1 MSLENAHSELLA
13 AGIEALDSGITVFD
27 AQLRLVA
34 VNQRFFQ
41 LIGIPPEVAAPGAS
55 IEALFRYNAEH
66 GEYGPGSIEEQ
77 VAQRVAIARQFVPHS
92 FERERPDGRI
102 IEVRGSPLPNNGGFV
117 TIYTD
122 ITVQRRR
129 EQALDKLRAELEQ
142 RVAERTAEL
151 QRKTTQL
158 EQVVRHTRQGITLF
172 NRALDLE
179 LCNQQFLDIM
189 RMPPEFGQPGTPFAD
204 FIRYNAERGEY
215 GSGDTDA
222 QVQER
227 VRQAQNFTPHQFERT
242 RPDGTTVEVIGAPT
256 SDGGFVTTYLDVSAR
271 KRIESELRASER
283 RFRDFASA
291 ATDWFFE
298 TDAQLRFTWVSSQLT
313 EITGITP
320 DMLLGRRRD
329 EYAQSFG
336 LDITSSHWRDHLA
349 QCHARQPYR
358 DFVYTARDKDG
369 VSRDLSISAIPA
381 FDEDWTFIGYRGVGR
396 EITALKTAERALQA
410 SEAQMRTILG
420 ASPIGVALVARAQ
433 QQVRVC
439 NARMAE
445 LMECANSEDLLNRP
459 LHGSCLALVRRLEQT
474 PQWDNAEMQLTR
486 ANGSA
491 WWALVTARTLDY
503 RDEAALLIW
512 VYDVTELHLARESVQ
527 RMALHDPLTDLANRR
542 YLQEYAQQALDRAQR
557 LGTKGALIYLDLDGF
572 KAVNDRYGHQQG
584 DDLLIAL
591 TQALTARLRRTDF
604 LARIGGDEFAVLV
617 EGIPNDQDPVDLASE
632 INVLVHEVAGAL
644 LPSDAAPVGAS
655 AGVAFFCKEPIGL
668 EALLKR
674 ADAAMY
680 RAKESGRGHVCVE
693 LGH

>member
-27 AQLRLVA
+27 SELRLVA

-41 LIGIPPEVAAPGAS
+41 LIGIPPEVASPGAS

-66 GEYGPGSIEEQ
+66 GEYGPGNIEEQ
-77 VAQRVAIARQFVPHS
+77 VSQRVAIARQFVAHS

-102 IEVRGSPLPNNGGFV
+102 VEVRGSPLPNGGGFV

-122 ITVQRRR
+122 ITAQRRR

-151 QRKTTQL
+151 QHKTTQL

-172 NRALDLE
+172 NRALELE

-189 RMPPEFGQPGTPFAD
+189 RMPPELGQPGTPFAD

-215 GSGDTDA
+215 GPGDVDA
-222 QVQER
+222 LVQKR
-227 VRQAQNFTPHQFERT
+227 VGQAQNFTPHQFERT

-256 SDGGFVTTYLDVSAR
+256 SDGGFVTTYLDVTGR

-283 RFRDFASA
+283 RFRDFATA

-298 TDAQLRFTWVSSQLT
+298 TDAQLRFTWLSDRFTEVS
-313 EITGITP
+313 GITP
-320 DMLLGRRRD
+320 DQLLGKRRD
-329 EYAQSFG
+329 EFAQSQG
-336 LDITSSHWRDHLA
+336 QDITQSHWRDHLA

-358 DFVYTARDKDG
+358 DFTYAAKDKDG
-369 VSRDLSISAIPA
+369 AAHDLSISAIPA
-381 FDEDWTFIGYRGVGR
+381 FDEDGKFIGYRGVGR

-410 SEAQMRTILG
+410 SEAQMRTILS

-433 QQVRVC
+433 RQVRVC

-445 LMECANSEDLLNRP
+445 LMECASTDELLHQP
-459 LHGSCLALVRRLEQT
+459 LRGSCHALVQRLEQT
-474 PQWDNAEMQLTR
+474 PEWDGTEMQLTR
-486 ANGSA
+486 VDGSP
-491 WWALVTARTLDY
+491 WWALVTARALDY

-557 LGTKGALIYLDLDGF
+557 LGTRGALIYLDLDGF

-584 DDLLIAL
+584 DDLLVAL
-591 TQALTARLRRTDF
+591 TQALTSRLRRTDF

-632 INVLVHEVAGAL
+632 INSLVHEVAAAL

-655 AGVAFFCKEPIGL
+655 AGVAFFGGEPIGL

-680 RAKESGRGHVCVE
+680 CAKDSGRGHVCVE
-693 LGH
+693 